1 MFKFLSLCLGGEQ
14 PAAPKTPAAQPTAEP
29 APVDDRRTSIT
40 PVEHQWQALY
50 DGLQTVR
57 GTWRERLCQVMSLA
71 AACCGTAFVS
81 VHLFCPYHACF
92 VVISSGGPQA
102 EMMQP
107 GDLQPA
113 DFCVSPASLHIG
125 RFSTNLGTFGQVA
138 GFLAMPGEPNSLQ
151 LLLRG
156 KVTICRSIP
165 PGLAQPSVT
174 LRSAINNGGAATD
187 PSVLPPDWRRM
198 HHNAHFTDFAAV
210 PILDADGSVFA
221 ALTLAGP
228 AVAAASVLDADGDG
242 IGNGGSASPH
252 LSMAIPQLE
261 VFARV
266 LGLAFFSD
274 PKQLPMYSLVA
285 STLAAVQRAETL
297 QAMVETIHEGFG
309 ALLEWHCRL
318 EGARCVLA
326 FADSMEA
333 RVAYFGPPAAAT
345 AGAGP
350 PTPVGCNPASSAAS
364 AHIGSG
370 GVVGTAITNLSRGNV
385 MSGSSQQGAAGSGTN
400 AVSSGTS
407 APLQGV
413 LGPLMDTLLLDVVTR
428 EAPGSGR
435 VITNCR
441 AYLQQEDKPGR
452 DVQVSFQLCRMPPAC
467 LALAVAGAADTTLAP
482 EVALYVCTAQQQLP
496 GGVLEEVRAEMQCM
510 LQLLMPHIHRQLLGP
525 LAAEWGG
532 MRLQGGG
539 GAAPTGGAQSGC
551 GASSAGG
558 EGASVSV
565 NSVLGGLSGAISLGG
580 LCRSVSFSVDDLVS
594 HSPAHLKVVV
604 AGIQSTITA
613 AQMSQAW
620 QAAGDSSTR
629 ESIDDLYSIRLR
641 ETVGQ
646 GGQGVV
652 FRGLMHGLEVAVKV
666 VAKDMPGALIAK
678 VQQQQQQQAT
688 AASRRGGGGGG
699 GPAAAAVRPIDPEQ
713 VLRTAK
719 RELIRDALELA
730 VTSAVN
736 HPHIVQVHNYF
747 FDVLVVGYAQD
758 DGSSAPARL
767 PDSGGGANGTQP
779 PILNVSANNY
789 LRLVRRV
796 DATEEM
802 VSEGPTNLVIVME
815 YCDAGTLKDVLRRG
829 YFKRGV
835 DANGWPRLDLTSMYI
850 CLLEVALALR
860 HMHSLA
866 LVHCD
871 LKPSNVLLRSHPRDP
886 RGWTCKLSDF
896 GCVRMLKPPAE
907 DGSGPTFPHFTVTR
921 ALGTLTHMAPE
932 VISKGALLTSSV
944 DVYSFGIMMAELM
957 TGVPQDQC
965 MPGKEA
971 IQLAR
976 KGVRPTLPPYCPKE
990 YRDVATAC
998 WSHDPHFR
1006 PTAAELVNVLQLL
1019 LNQVQ
1024 GNSQSSGGFG
1034 QALPHIFQQQLTAGC
1049 GRNPGAGAA
1058 GPRAAAAAS
1067 PALGPNGGRTLAA
1080 AAAMAAAI
1088 QQVNAGGGNVVV
1100 AGNNPT
1106 AATAAA
1112 LASNNIDFSPL
1123 QAPTPPQPQP
1133 APVGVA
1139 AAAGGGGDG
1148 VERVLASALS
1158 ASLQHH
1164 VMLQQVQ
1171 QQMQMHQQQ
1180 HKAQQHHQMMR
1191 QALQQM
1197 AQLQAQQQQQQQPEQ
1212 LSEPLQMPL
1221 LQEQELQQQHMQE
1234 QQQQRDL
1241 LSPPSCASPPVL
1253 AQQPPQPQQG
1263 HQQEQKQVSKP
1274 SAFMASSP
1282 TAATGLPSAGFVASN
1297 YSGAM
1302 GPGVAVGTP
1311 KPSSFTSAASA
1322 FSAAGAVSPTASS
1335 LSSSARQLPAQP
1347 NPTPATQQVPTYRD
1361 AAGTAA
1367 AIGAAVTSVV
1377 PPIVL
1382 PGSPIAVAE
1391 SANGQTSSPM
1401 RSEYDSPAEQN
1412 FSGTCVDPGGAQQ
1425 MPTCVGATAAD
1436 VADAALYA
1444 TIDAYLLYNTP
1455 GSTPVREQSCG
1466 QGAEAANGGASST

>member
-1 MFKFLSLCLGGEQ
+1 MLRILSLCLGGEQ
-14 PAAPKTPAAQPTAEP
+14 PAAHKTPAAQPAAEP
-29 APVDDRRTSIT
+29 VPVDDRRTHIT
-40 PVEHQWQALY
+40 PMEYQWQALY

-57 GTWRERLCQVMSLA
+57 GTWHERLCQVMGLA

-102 EMMQP
+102 EMLQP

-113 DFCVSPASLHIG
+113 DFCVGPSSLHIG
-125 RFSTNLGTFGQVA
+125 RLSTTLGSFGQVG

-156 KVTICRSIP
+156 KVTICRSVQL
-165 PGLAQPSVT
+165 GSAQPPLA
-174 LRSAINNGGAATD
+174 LRSAINNGCATD
-187 PSVLPPDWRRM
+187 ASQLPPDWRRM

-210 PILDADGSVFA
+210 PMLDADGSVFA

-228 AVAAASVLDADGDG
+228 AVAAASVVDADGGG
-242 IGNGGSASPH
+242 IGNSASASPR
-252 LSMAIPQLE
+252 LSMATLE
-261 VFARV
+261 LERFARV

-274 PKQLPMYSLVA
+274 PKQLSMYSLAA
-285 STLAAVQRAETL
+285 SALAAVQRAETL
-297 QAMVETIHEGFG
+297 QAMVEAIHEGFG
-309 ALLEWHCRL
+309 ALLERHCRL
-318 EGARCVLA
+318 EGSRCVLA
-326 FADSMEA
+326 LADSMEA
-333 RVAYFGPPAAAT
+333 RVAYFGPPVAAT
-345 AGAGP
+345 VGAGP
-350 PTPVGCNPASSAAS
+350 PTPGNPASSAS
-364 AHIGSG
+364 ALIGSTG
-370 GVVGTAITNLSRGNV
+370 AVGAAVSNLSRGNV
-385 MSGSSQQGAAGSGTN
+385 MSGSSQQGAAVSGTN
-400 AVSSGTS
+400 AVSSGAS

-428 EAPGSGR
+428 EVPGSGR

-496 GGVLEEVRAEMQCM
+496 GGMLEEVRAEVQFV

-525 LAAEWGG
+525 LAGEWGG

-539 GAAPTGGAQSGC
+539 GTAATGGAQSG
-551 GASSAGG
+551 GGSSSAGG
-558 EGASVSV
+558 DGASVSV

-580 LCRSVSFSVDDLVS
+580 LCRSVSFSVDDLIS

-613 AQMSQAW
+613 AQMNQAW
-620 QAAGDSSTR
+620 QAAGDTSTR

-688 AASRRGGGGGG
+688 AASRRGGGGAGG
-699 GPAAAAVRPIDPEQ
+699 GGGGGGAGTAAAVRPIDPEQ

-730 VTSAVN
+730 VTAAVN

-758 DGSSAPARL
+758 DGSSAQARP
-767 PDSGGGANGTQP
+767 PDTGGGANGTP
-779 PILNVSANNY
+779 APMLNVSANNY

-829 YFKRGV
+829 YLKRGV

-944 DVYSFGIMMAELM
+944 DVYSFGIMMAELV

-998 WSHDPHFR
+998 WSQDPHIR

-1034 QALPHIFQQQLTAGC
+1034 QVLPQIFQQQLAAAC
-1049 GRNPGAGAA
+1049 GRTLGPGAA
-1058 GPRAAAAAS
+1058 GPRATAAAS
-1067 PALGPNGGRTLAA
+1067 PALGHNGSRALAA

-1088 QQVNAGGGNVVV
+1088 QQANACGGNVVA
-1100 AGNNPT
+1100 AGSNPM
-1106 AATAAA
+1106 AAAAAA
-1112 LASNNIDFSPL
+1112 LANNNLDSSPL
-1123 QAPTPPQPQP
+1123 QVPVPPPPPP
-1133 APVGVA
+1133 APVGMAA

-1158 ASLQHH
+1158 SSLQHH
-1164 VMLQQVQ
+1164 VLLQQVQ
-1171 QQMQMHQQQ
+1171 QQMQMHRQQQ
-1180 HKAQQHHQMMR
+1180 KTQQHHEIMR
-1191 QALQQM
+1191 QALQQQM
-1197 AQLQAQQQQQQQPEQ
+1197 AQLQAKQQRQHPEQ
-1212 LSEPLQMPL
+1212 FVEPLQMPL
-1221 LQEQELQQQHMQE
+1221 QQQKLQEEQQQDLLPAPSPVSPPITPQQLPQPQQE
-1234 QQQQRDL
+1234 QQQ
-1241 LSPPSCASPPVL
+1241 
-1253 AQQPPQPQQG
+1253 
-1263 HQQEQKQVSKP
+1263 EYKQVLNSNG
-1274 SAFMASSP
+1274 FMAGAVSV
-1282 TAATGLPSAGFVASN
+1282 AGGIPSVGFAPSR
-1297 YSGAM
+1297 YSGAS
-1302 GPGVAVGTP
+1302 GAGVAVGTP

-1322 FSAAGAVSPTASS
+1322 FSAAGALSPTASS
-1335 LSSSARQLPAQP
+1335 LSSSARQLTAQP
-1347 NPTPATQQVPTYRD
+1347 NPTPASQHVPASRD
-1361 AAGTAA
+1361 ATGRAVASGAA
-1367 AIGAAVTSVV
+1367 AISVV
-1377 PPIVL
+1377 PPVVL
-1382 PGSPIAVAE
+1382 PGSPIAVAKTTT
-1391 SANGQTSSPM
+1391 GQTSSSV
-1401 RSEYDSPAEQN
+1401 RSDYGSPAEQN
-1412 FSGTCVDPGGAQQ
+1412 LSEACSGPAGAQQ
-1425 MPTCVGATAAD
+1425 VPTCVGITAAD
-1436 VADAALYA
+1436 GADAGLYA
-1444 TIDAYLLYNTP
+1444 SIDAYLLYNTP
-1455 GSTPVREQSCG
+1455 GNAPVREQSCRPG
-1466 QGAEAANGGASST
+1466 EMAEGEATST